1 LDEYER
7 EELLDMLEGQVV
19 SAALLFAFAWIKTD
33 RAAEAARTRGAPP
46 PKWGREESRTSGRAA
61 FGHFA
66 QCCHDTNSLD
76 YICKMPTWDLFWNE
90 DAGVASGFLNYDEA
104 DASYAW
110 DMISDRLLCTTPDE
124 TADEMYAR
132 CDKIRSDVPDSVAIS
147 EWAARA
153 CSGEPEDF
161 LISERIAAA
170 LAQGWATMDPGTEST
185 RGKRRPALTATLS
198 TAECSESAGDMAK
211 AVFAAVA
218 ASEKKR
224 RVERPCVLSGD
235 TRQTLR
241 HVISSGWE
249 AEDFAAAAEA
259 YIPTEA
265 DKMEGSLFAVVAQE
279 GRALA
284 VAHVLASGKV
294 PKEQKRVLYVK
305 LVCSRSRCAFTFAF
319 AQTPS
324 RSRSRKKN

>member
-1 LDEYER
+1 LGDGDR
-7 EELLDMLEGQVV
+7 EDLLEMLEGEVV

-33 RAAEAARTRGAPP
+33 RAAEAARTSGAP
-46 PKWGREESRTSGRAA
+46 PKWGHDESRTSGRAA
-61 FGHFA
+61 FKHFA
-66 QCCHDTNSLD
+66 QCCHDTKSID

-90 DAGVASGFLNYDEA
+90 AAAGASGFQDYHEA

-110 DMISDRLLCTTPDE
+110 DVISERLLCSTPDE
-124 TADEMYAR
+124 TANLMFAR
-132 CDKIRSDVPDSVAIS
+132 CEKLEKAAVPDSVAIS

-153 CSGEPEDF
+153 FSGEPEDF
-161 LISERIAAA
+161 YISERFAAA
-170 LAQGWATMDPGTEST
+170 LAQGWATLFPGTEST